1 MIKML
6 KEDKEYNELAIKVA
20 TRMARMHMMH
30 EAQTLWEDVI
40 GIAITMGK
48 AIGIENEHIRES
60 LEATF
65 DSRHDDHS
73 NYLADD
79 DEFMTILVDEF
90 GLALSY
96 IDFEAVQTEG
106 KHQWMMLVD
115 DMMEALL

>member
-1 MIKML
+1 ML
-6 KEDKEYNELAIKVA
+6 KEDKEYNDLAIKVA
-20 TRMARMHMMH
+20 TRMARMHMIH

-65 DSRHDDHS
+65 DSRHEEHA
-73 NYLADD
+73 NYLAED

-96 IDFEAVQTEG
+96 IDFESVQREG
-106 KHQWMMLVD
+106 KQQWMALVD

>member
-1 MIKML
+1 ML
-6 KEDKEYNELAIKVA
+6 KEDKEYSDLAIKVA
-20 TRMARMHMMH
+20 TRMARMHMIH

-48 AIGIENEHIRES
+48 AIGIPNHHIRES

-65 DSRHDDHS
+65 ESRHVDHA

-79 DEFMTILVDEF
+79 EEFMSILVDEF

-96 IDFEAVQTEG
+96 IDFEVVQREG
-106 KHQWMMLVD
+106 KQQWMALVD

>member
-1 MIKML
+1 ML

-20 TRMARMHMMH
+20 TRMARMHMIH
-30 EAQTLWEDVI
+30 EAQTIWEDVI

-48 AIGIENEHIRES
+48 AIDIPDNHIRLS

-65 DSRHDDHS
+65 DSRHEDHA

-79 DEFMTILVDEF
+79 EEFMQILVDEF

-96 IDFEAVQTEG
+96 IDFEAVQKEG
-106 KHQWMMLVD
+106 KKQWMQLVD
-115 DMMEALL
+115 DMMEDLL